1 MGESVDAC
9 GISATTDHQQEVRNL
24 QKCLRAGYHRIVHVC
39 DHPKR
44 RERIEALVSGQ
55 VPSAD
60 LSRIRYLSTR
70 QFLGHLGE
78 LATTTIGKSEA
89 AKGDKAA
96 VVSSGPISPED
107 EEAEIK
113 RMLAEIHARQA
124 RNNPPT

>member
-1 MGESVDAC
+1 M
-9 GISATTDHQQEVRNL
+9 
-24 QKCLRAGYHRIVHVC
+24 
-39 DHPKR
+39 
-44 RERIEALVSGQ
+44 
-55 VPSAD
+55 AD

-113 RMLAEIHARQA
+113 RMLAEIHERQGH
-124 RNNPPT
+124 NKPPA